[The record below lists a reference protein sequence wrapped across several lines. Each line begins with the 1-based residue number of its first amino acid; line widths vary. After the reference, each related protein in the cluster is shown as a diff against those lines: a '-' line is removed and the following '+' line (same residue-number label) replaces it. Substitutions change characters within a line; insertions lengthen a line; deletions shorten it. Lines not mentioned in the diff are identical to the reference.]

1 MLNIND
7 EDQEDLFRI
16 LESTTLSDSCEEDF
30 SSLSD
35 FDYQYTETS
44 DSPNIKI
51 GCRYSY
57 CNIVN
62 VLSKPNKT
70 INVLIKSEEQ
80 ENLLINLISQIDNPE
95 LKEEYLKKLKK
106 TLI

>member
-16 LESTTLSDSCEEDF
+16 LESTTLSNSCEEDF
-30 SSLSD
+30 SSSSD
-35 FDYQYTETS
+35 SDYQSTETS

-51 GCRYSY
+51 GCRDSY
-57 CNIVN
+57 CNTVK

-70 INVLIKSEEQ
+70 INVLTKSEE
-80 ENLLINLISQIDNPE
+80 
-95 LKEEYLKKLKK
+95 
-106 TLI
+106 